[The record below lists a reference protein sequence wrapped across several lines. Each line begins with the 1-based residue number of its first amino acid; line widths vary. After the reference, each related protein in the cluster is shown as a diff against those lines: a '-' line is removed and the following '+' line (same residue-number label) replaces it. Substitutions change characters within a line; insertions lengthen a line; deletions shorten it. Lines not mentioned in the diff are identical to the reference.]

1 MMRLDKLLAHTGFG
15 TRKEVK
21 KIIRDKYVSVNGEVV
36 RNAGEKVDPDKDD
49 VRISGQRIY
58 YEEFVYF
65 MLNKPA
71 GVISATEDY
80 VHDTVIDLLEP
91 ADSVQEPHPVGRLD
105 KDTEGLLLLT
115 NDGKLT
121 HQLTSPKKEVDK
133 TYYAFVSG
141 RVDQEDIEKFK
152 EGILLKEDDEDYLT
166 LPADLEILEVDEEAE
181 TSEVYVTIREGKFH
195 QVKRMFHAVDKEV
208 LYLKRISMGDL
219 ALDENLELGEYRR
232 LTEEELAKIKK
243 IVG

>member
-1 MMRLDKLLAHTGFG
+1 MRLDKLLAHTGFG

-21 KIIRDKYVSVNGEVV
+21 KIIRDQYVSVNGEIV
-36 RNAGEKVDPDKDD
+36 RKSGKKVDPDKDD
-49 VRISGQRIY
+49 VRISGERIY

-133 TYYAFVSG
+133 KYYAFVTG
-141 RVDQEDIEKFK
+141 LVNEADIKKFK
-152 EGILLKEDDEDYLT
+152 EGILLEEDNEDYLT
-166 LPADLEILEVDEEAE
+166 LPANLEVLEIDEEAN
-181 TSEVYVTIREGKFH
+181 TSEVHVVIHEGKFH

-208 LYLKRISMGDL
+208 LYLKRIAMGEL
-219 ALDENLELGEYRR
+219 QLDENLELGDYRR
-232 LTEEELAKIKK
+232 LTTEELETIKK
-243 IVG
+243 QN

>member
-1 MMRLDKLLAHTGFG
+1 MRLDKLLAHTGFG

-21 KIIRDKYVSVNGEVV
+21 KIIRDKYVSVNGEVI

-133 TYYAFVSG
+133 KYYAFVNG
-141 RVDQEDIEKFK
+141 LVDDADIEKFK
-152 EGILLKEDDEDYLT
+152 EGIILEEEDEDYLT

-219 ALDENLELGEYRR
+219 KLDENLELGEYRR

-243 IVG
+243 